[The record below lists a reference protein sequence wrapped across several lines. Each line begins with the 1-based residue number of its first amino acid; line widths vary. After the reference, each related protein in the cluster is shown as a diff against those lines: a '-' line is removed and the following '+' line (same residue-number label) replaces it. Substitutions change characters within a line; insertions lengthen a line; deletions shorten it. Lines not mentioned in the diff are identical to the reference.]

1 VAKENNTTGEQSKE
15 QKTKREL
22 EAMARQRLGCAVP
35 VRRDVKGGW
44 YFQVIEAIGLNPGT
58 LQRRA
63 NLLAEELGHF
73 YELFRDGCS
82 GSFGTAGST
91 VSARAEGKPFNP
103 APSALLAVL
112 QCWQRCRGLRLGE
125 EVRSR
130 IHHGISLRTEHT
142 DNNRPQDD
150 HEAQERSAD
159 GHISYRPGR

>member
-35 VRRDVKGGW
+35 VRRDVKGVW

-73 YELFRDGCS
+73 YDLKE
-82 GSFGTAGST
+82 
-91 VSARAEGKPFNP
+91 
-103 APSALLAVL
+103 
-112 QCWQRCRGLRLGE
+112 
-125 EVRSR
+125 
-130 IHHGISLRTEHT
+130 
-142 DNNRPQDD
+142 
-150 HEAQERSAD
+150 
-159 GHISYRPGR
+159 